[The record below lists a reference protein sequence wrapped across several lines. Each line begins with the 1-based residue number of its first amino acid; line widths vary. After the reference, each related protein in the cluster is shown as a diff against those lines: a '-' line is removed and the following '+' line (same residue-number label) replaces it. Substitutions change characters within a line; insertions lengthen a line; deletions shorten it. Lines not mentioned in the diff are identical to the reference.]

1 MSVSGR
7 LYPIGIALLLLV
19 IATCTDFD
27 NPVAVEG
34 LSVESLLPTAVSA
47 DGGQQAADK
56 IVESFGQRLA
66 VGLSFSG
73 DLTPNGTTTL
83 TLEGVAN
90 GTLTGAQVRV
100 MLPTK
105 AAMDHAGT
113 GKVPYYPMGRQIPTV
128 ANWSLS
134 GMDAGDTWER
144 SLSISLPGAGAY
156 QVAVMVMPGTHGN
169 GPCRSRCPARAPTK
183 WPSWIDYL
191 DQVDESLRS
200 LEVTV
205 PSDGVVTV
213 DCPDSYEYIVASV
226 VVTNTNEI
234 INQYT
239 IGGSEVYNDDC
250 GTTRT
255 ILTNAYTFIV
265 WRDLHDLA
273 EIVEDYFDVDRSPI
287 KWAMVFADSNET
299 FYYRNSD
306 KVTFDYATYDSK
318 WVIAHEFA
326 HGLHHKG
333 LGGIVGSSC
342 ANHDI
347 AQPSSYSCAFFEGFA
362 DFAGN
367 VGRGDPQY
375 WERAGYTASGY
386 DDAEIEGNVA
396 RLFWDLI
403 DTNEDGNDETDYP
416 ADFLADVFKTCR
428 AHGTKRNDVTDYV
441 WCLENRVNAD
451 VHEDHFPNGPSAPGF
466 VSRNADEPDDYDE
479 DEIRATWIQ
488 NVG

>member
-156 QVAVMVMPGTHGN
+156 QVAVMVSASASDADSNPYLNDAYNIERWLLVMDGGGVVTPYLDESRLPEGVLTGEGPFRQKNRPTSAQPPGGGANSDSDDEITWEVVFYEDGQRKAAEGTTMH
-169 GPCRSRCPARAPTK
+169 
-183 WPSWIDYL
+183 IDYL

-318 WVIAHEFA
+318 WVIAHEFS
-326 HGLHHKG
+326 LM
-333 LGGIVGSSC
+333 
-342 ANHDI
+342 
-347 AQPSSYSCAFFEGFA
+347 
-362 DFAGN
+362 
-367 VGRGDPQY
+367 
-375 WERAGYTASGY
+375 ASTTR
-386 DDAEIEGNVA
+386 DSAALSVLPAPTTTEVVPV
-396 RLFWDLI
+396 FW
-403 DTNEDGNDETDYP
+403 TG
-416 ADFLADVFKTCR
+416 C
-428 AHGTKRNDVTDYV
+428 
-441 WCLENRVNAD
+441 
-451 VHEDHFPNGPSAPGF
+451 
-466 VSRNADEPDDYDE
+466 
-479 DEIRATWIQ
+479 
-488 NVG
+488 

>member
-1 MSVSGR
+1 
-7 LYPIGIALLLLV
+7 
-19 IATCTDFD
+19 
-27 NPVAVEG
+27 
-34 LSVESLLPTAVSA
+34 
-47 DGGQQAADK
+47 
-56 IVESFGQRLA
+56 
-66 VGLSFSG
+66 
-73 DLTPNGTTTL
+73 
-83 TLEGVAN
+83 
-90 GTLTGAQVRV
+90 
-100 MLPTK
+100 
-105 AAMDHAGT
+105 MDHAGT

-156 QVAVMVMPGTHGN
+156 QVAVMVSASASDADSNPYLNDAYNIERWLLVMDGGGVVTPYLDESRLPEGVLTGEGPFRQKNRPTSAQPPGGGANSDSDDEITWEVVFYEDGQRKAAEGTTMH
-169 GPCRSRCPARAPTK
+169 
-183 WPSWIDYL
+183 IDYL